1 VVGCRSPCS
10 TRLHV
15 GGGGAGLTD
24 SVASFENATR
34 NSRPRGVVR
43 TVQEIET
50 YSRGESSSNGTECGR
65 VGDRWVMDSGAVLD
79 RVLILRLCHGQ
90 EWCCDSLSVPVRIVG
105 EVNGRQ
111 TARSSSMQTAET
123 RGCWAFLGSLSQISA
138 FSVGRPWEN

>member
-1 VVGCRSPCS
+1 
-10 TRLHV
+10 
-15 GGGGAGLTD
+15 
-24 SVASFENATR
+24 
-34 NSRPRGVVR
+34 
-43 TVQEIET
+43 
-50 YSRGESSSNGTECGR
+50 
-65 VGDRWVMDSGAVLD
+65 MDSGAVLD

-138 FSVGRPWEN
+138 FFGRATVGKLTHPYYVTVKLLKKKQLRRSDCGSAVV